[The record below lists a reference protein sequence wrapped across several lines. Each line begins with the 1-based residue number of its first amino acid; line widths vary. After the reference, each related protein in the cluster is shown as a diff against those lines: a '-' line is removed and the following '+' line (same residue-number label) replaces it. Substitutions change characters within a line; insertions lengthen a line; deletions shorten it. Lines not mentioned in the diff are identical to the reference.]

1 MSASQHK
8 FTRSTCLAKHKAAT
22 LAAPKHSPQHSLK
35 LSPRLCRGLLIGGVC
50 MDPKQAQTVTT
61 VVMLTFLLVGGFYV
75 KDVPVWIGWIKYFS
89 FIYWGEM
96 RCVILW

>member
-1 MSASQHK
+1 
-8 FTRSTCLAKHKAAT
+8 
-22 LAAPKHSPQHSLK
+22 
-35 LSPRLCRGLLIGGVC
+35 

-89 FIYWGEM
+89 FIYLGEM

>member
-1 MSASQHK
+1 
-8 FTRSTCLAKHKAAT
+8 
-22 LAAPKHSPQHSLK
+22 
-35 LSPRLCRGLLIGGVC
+35 

-89 FIYWGEM
+89 FIYWGGSCNGGDPLDKYLM
-96 RCVILW
+96 STVQHVGLWNSM